1 MAKLFYK
8 PLGVILG
15 VLAGRLAGKL
25 FKQLWE
31 LTGRESPS
39 PSAMDRD
46 SGWGEIIAAA
56 AIRGAVFSGVRAV
69 VDRVGA
75 TAFENVTGSWPG
87 RISTRSGPAPL
98 AQTGG
103 GRRSSLRR

>member
-15 VLAGRLAGKL
+15 VLAGRIAGKL

-31 LTGRESPS
+31 LAARESAS

-46 SGWGEIIAAA
+46 RGWGEIIAAA
-56 AIRGAVFSGVRAV
+56 AIRGA
-69 VDRVGA
+69 A
-75 TAFENVTGSWPG
+75 TAESE
-87 RISTRSGPAPL
+87 RSSIGPARP
-98 AQTGG
+98 ASN
-103 GRRSSLRR
+103 R